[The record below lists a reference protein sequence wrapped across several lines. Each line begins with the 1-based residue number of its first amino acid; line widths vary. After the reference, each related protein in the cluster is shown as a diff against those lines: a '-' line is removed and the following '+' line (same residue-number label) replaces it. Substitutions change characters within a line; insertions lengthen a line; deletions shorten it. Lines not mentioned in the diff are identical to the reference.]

1 MRSSFRRLIPLL
13 TLLAMTW
20 LLFASS
26 AQAEAYD
33 SEKIVLPAV
42 SDRSRYNDPSVEA
55 ALMDKLRSQF
65 RFPKYEIIT
74 TEALSGEANRATL
87 EKIVAEKSA
96 DGVVSIEINKLRN
109 RSWILKDESFE
120 ETSLT
125 LTLSF
130 INKKTGQYG
139 QFRVNRAVTEL
150 MSIHSGPVS
159 IAKDAMD
166 ELLKRLNPVFPRQ
179 SAGPRY

>member
-1 MRSSFRRLIPLL
+1 MRTSFRRLIPMM
-13 TLLAMTW
+13 TLLAMT
-20 LLFASS
+20 LILIASS
-26 AQAEAYD
+26 APVEAVD
-33 SEKIVLPAV
+33 SEKIILPAV
-42 SDRSRYNDPSVEA
+42 SDRTRYNDPSLNA
-55 ALMDKLRSQF
+55 AMMDKLRSQF

-74 TEALSGEANRATL
+74 MEALPGEPNRATL
-87 EKIVAEKSA
+87 AKIADEKTA
-96 DGVVSIEINKLRN
+96 DGVVVLEINKLWN

-139 QFRVNRAVTEL
+139 QFKVNRAVTEM
-150 MSIHSGPVS
+150 MSIYSGPVS
-159 IAKDAMD
+159 VANEAMD
-166 ELLKRLNPVFPRQ
+166 ELLKRLDPVFPRQ

>member
-1 MRSSFRRLIPLL
+1 MRTSFRRLIPLL
-13 TLLAMTW
+13 TLLVMTW

-33 SEKIVLPAV
+33 SEKIVLPVV
-42 SDRSRYNDPSVEA
+42 SDRSRYNDPSLNA

-65 RFPKYEIIT
+65 RFPKYEIIE
-74 TEALSGEANRATL
+74 TEALSGEPNRAAL
-87 EKIVAEKSA
+87 EKITDEKTA
-96 DGVVSIEINKLRN
+96 DGVVVLEINKLRN

-125 LTLSF
+125 LSLSF

-139 QFRVNRAVTEL
+139 QFKVNRAVTEM
-150 MSIHSGPVS
+150 MSIHSGPISV
-159 IAKDAMD
+159 AKEAMD
-166 ELLKRLNPVFPRQ
+166 ELLKRLDPVFPRQ
-179 SAGPRY
+179 SAGSRY